1 VEPRRRRRSLDEDD
15 SPQAVSDVLQ
25 GWLTAHGLTE
35 LRALGTIRN
44 SWCDLVGEEIAR
56 HSIPRSLKDKRLVVT
71 VDHGGWVTELR
82 FQEGRILRLLEA
94 QLGAGIVERLDARV
108 DASPGLEYE

>member
-1 VEPRRRRRSLDEDD
+1 MEPRRRRRPLAEDD
-15 SPQAVSDVLQ
+15 SPRQVSDVLQ

-35 LRALGTIRN
+35 LRALGTIRDG
-44 SWCDLVGEEIAR
+44 WPDLVGAEIAR
-56 HSIPRSLKDKRLVVT
+56 HSMPRSLKEKRLVVT

-94 QLGAGIVERLDARV
+94 QLGAGIVDRVDARV
-108 DASPGLEYE
+108 DASPGLECK